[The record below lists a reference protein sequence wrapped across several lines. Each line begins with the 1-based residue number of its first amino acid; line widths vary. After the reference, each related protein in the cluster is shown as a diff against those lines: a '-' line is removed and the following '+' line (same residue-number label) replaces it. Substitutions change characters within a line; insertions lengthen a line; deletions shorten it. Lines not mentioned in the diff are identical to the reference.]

1 MSWLRFAIFRHTDQV
16 LAPGPAVAN
25 YRGVRPFLVAT
36 ALVAASAWG
45 LLRQLPEGEAQASP
59 HASRPQEIESV
70 SLDGERLPVAA
81 LRDVLATHAG
91 DLVDSAKLEHDR
103 SALQAALARRGY
115 LRANV
120 SPAQVTFDD
129 DGGAFVTF
137 AIDQGTEFHVRSVN
151 VAGAPAK
158 DAGVVT
164 ITAGEVAS
172 PVHIEEERQALATR
186 LAARGKQATVTVQIA
201 TDDAAGAVDVT
212 LVAQH

>member
-1 MSWLRFAIFRHTDQV
+1 MRSV
-16 LAPGPAVAN
+16 
-25 YRGVRPFLVAT
+25 LVAS
-36 ALVAASAWG
+36 ALVAAAAWG
-45 LLRQLPEGEAQASP
+45 MLRQLPEGEAQASP
-59 HASRPQEIESV
+59 HASRPREIESV
-70 SLDGERLPVAA
+70 AFDGDRLPVAA

-91 DLVDSAKLEHDR
+91 DVVNTATLEHDR
-103 SALQAALARRGY
+103 AALRAALASRGY

-137 AIDQGTEFHVRSVN
+137 AIDQGSEFHVRSVN

-186 LAARGKQATVTVQIA
+186 LAARGKQATVTVQMA
-201 TDDAAGAVDVT
+201 TDDAASAVDVT
-212 LVAQH
+212 LVASR

>member
-1 MSWLRFAIFRHTDQV
+1 MSWLRFAIFRRLDQV

-25 YRGVRPFLVAT
+25 YGGVRPFLVAT

-59 HASRPQEIESV
+59 HASRPREIESV
-70 SLDGERLPVAA
+70 SFDGDRLPVAA

-91 DLVDSAKLEHDR
+91 DLVDAAKLEHDR
-103 SALQAALARRGY
+103 SALEAALAGRGY
-115 LRANV
+115 LRAKV
-120 SPAQVTFDD
+120 SPAQVTFDE

-137 AIDQGTEFHVRSVN
+137 AIDQGNEFHVRSVN

-172 PVHIEEERQALATR
+172 PRHIEEERQALATR

-201 TDDAAGAVDVT
+201 TDDAASAVDVT